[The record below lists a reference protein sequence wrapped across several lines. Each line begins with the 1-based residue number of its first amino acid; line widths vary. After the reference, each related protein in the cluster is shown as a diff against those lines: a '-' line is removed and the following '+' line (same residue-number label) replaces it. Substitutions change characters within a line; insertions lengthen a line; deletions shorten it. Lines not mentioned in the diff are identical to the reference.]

1 MKKSIFGIVL
11 VGGIITIAACAKM
24 IINTKKKNNI
34 KKENKN
40 ADDTKPT
47 EIVIHRVGIPDED
60 NDEIKEDVIDDKFD
74 EDVNSRTETDEHA
87 NLKKY
92 ENIIGFNKTV
102 IRYDLV
108 PCLEKYYKKY
118 KNVVTEVACAKN
130 SESLSQ
136 DTCSEVPLS
145 VIRNNVIGLYKPVD
159 TNNVIISTEITI
171 GIETSADFFDDII
184 IRVNTRF
191 VNGDD
196 PEIFSMIVRRCG
208 HIRDTVGEYELICQ
222 PTGDSN
228 HECVLRYDIGN
239 GTIEYVYINDD
250 VLNDCL
256 CGVKQINQFS

>member
-40 ADDTKPT
+40 TDDTKPT
-47 EIVIHRVGIPDED
+47 EIAIHRVGIPDED
-60 NDEIKEDVIDDKFD
+60 NCEIEEDIRDDKFD
-74 EDVNSRTETDEHA
+74 EDVNSKTETCDCGTYKDNIVGFRKTITRFGLA
-87 NLKKY
+87 PYLK
-92 ENIIGFNKTV
+92 EQ
-102 IRYDLV
+102 
-108 PCLEKYYKKY
+108 YKKIVEEGVSD
-118 KNVVTEVACAKN
+118 KNY
-130 SESLSQ
+130 ESLSR
-136 DTCSEVPLS
+136 DTWSEVPLS
-145 VIRNNVIGLYKPVD
+145 VIQNNVIGLYKPVD
-159 TNNVIISTEITI
+159 TNNVIISTEITL
-171 GIETSADFFDDII
+171 GVETSADFFDDII
-184 IRVNTRF
+184 IRVDTRF

-196 PEIFSMIVRRCG
+196 REIFSMIVKRCG

-222 PTGDSN
+222 PIGDSN

-239 GTIEYVYINDD
+239 ATIEYVYINDD